1 MSAAS
6 PRGAVTLERPPVTT
20 APASAVARRAVFTPV
35 VWAVLLGELAWAV
48 SGLTAAMLGVF
59 SLPLVLVAWPV
70 VGAGLWIASRPA
82 RRNAGVAS
90 DPATRWLRVAAVAV
104 ALTAAVG
111 NAMLPG
117 EHLQTGRDGGTY
129 TATAGWIASD
139 GGLLID
145 AQVPPFDDADG
156 LGFDAAGFHAM
167 VTDGPLYAQ
176 FMHAF
181 PAMMATVA
189 EAAGLD
195 AMVRLN
201 GVLGGVALLA
211 LYAFGERLVRPWAAL
226 LTQLAMA
233 GNLVFVYFTRAPFSE
248 LLMFA
253 MLFGGL
259 WALDQAVG
267 LRDRTVGFLAGL
279 LLGATFLARLD
290 GLVVLLMLALALLP
304 PLVTG
309 RLRRVAPA
317 ALAGIAAMSAF
328 AAIDLFVFAPFYV
341 TLHVEFL
348 VPLGLAFAL
357 VGLVA
362 LAAVTRRGR
371 RLVRLLL
378 AHRARLAT
386 ATAALIVVAGVY
398 AYVVRPEIV
407 TSTWGRTTPIG
418 WLQQREGEAV
428 NEARTYAEQA
438 ARWLGWYLGLPTLV
452 AGWLGWAGL
461 VRSTIRRRVGRLTP
475 FLLTLSGLLV
485 LYVWRPSITPDH
497 IWADR
502 RFLPVVYPGLLLCA
516 GWLLDR
522 LWDLAAA
529 TRARTAARAAVAV
542 VAVLVVALPLRLTLP
557 VADLHEEAGLAD
569 DVAAAC
575 ARLGDDAAILLLDED
590 GTAMHYRATQPLRSH
605 CGIPAAWAPERISDA
620 RLAELEARAGDRTL
634 YLLAERREAFDGRP
648 VDEPFTLI
656 AHRSTRLEPT
666 LTAPPQDLE
675 GYGLGVLAARVRPG
689 AAPAVE

>member
-6 PRGAVTLERPPVTT
+6 PRGAVTLERPPRTT
-20 APASAVARRAVFTPV
+20 ASATAVARRAVFAPL

-48 SGLTAAMLGVF
+48 SGLLLAMLGLF
-59 SLPLVLVAWPV
+59 SLPLVLVMWPV
-70 VGAGLWIASRPA
+70 VGVGLWIASRPA
-82 RRNAGVAS
+82 RREAGVAAGS
-90 DPATRWLRVAAVAV
+90 ATRWLRIAAVAV

-145 AQVPPFDDADG
+145 AQAPPFDDSAG
-156 LGFDAAGFHAM
+156 LGFDAAGFHSM
-167 VTDGPLYAQ
+167 VDGGPLYAQ

-181 PAMMATVA
+181 PAMMATVD

-201 GVLGGVALLA
+201 GVLGGVALLS
-211 LYAFGERLVRPWAAL
+211 LYAFGERLLRPWAAL
-226 LTQLAMA
+226 LAQVAMA
-233 GNLVFVYFTRAPFSE
+233 LNLVFVYFTRAPFSE
-248 LLMFA
+248 LLMFG

-267 LRDRTVGFLAGL
+267 LRDRSVGFVAGL

-290 GLVVLLMLALALLP
+290 GLVILLMLALALLP

-317 ALAGIAAMSAF
+317 ALGGIAAMSAF
-328 AAIDLFVFAPFYV
+328 AAVDLFVFAPFYV

-348 VPLGLAFAL
+348 VPLGLAFVL
-357 VGLVA
+357 VGL
-362 LAAVTRRGR
+362 LAFGAGTDPGR
-371 RLVRLLL
+371 RLVHGLLRR
-378 AHRARLAT
+378 RAQVAT
-386 ATAALIVVAGVY
+386 AVAALILVAGVY
-398 AYVVRPEIV
+398 AYVLRPELV
-407 TSTWGRTTPIG
+407 VSTWGRTTPIG

-428 NEARTYAEQA
+428 NEARTYAEQS
-438 ARWLGWYLGLPTLV
+438 ARWLGWYLGLPALA
-452 AGWLGWAGL
+452 AGVLGWAGL
-461 VRSTIRRRVGRLTP
+461 VRTTIARRVGRLVP
-475 FLLTLSGLLV
+475 FLLSFSGLLV

-502 RFLPVVYPGLLLCA
+502 RFLPVVLPGLLLCA

-522 LWDLAAA
+522 LWDAA
-529 TRARTAARAAVAV
+529 TATRWPAAVR
-542 VAVLVVALPLRLTLP
+542 VAVAGIAALVVVLPLRLTLP

-575 ARLGDDAAILLLDED
+575 ARLGDDAALLLLDED
-590 GTAMHYRATQPLRSH
+590 ATAMHYRATQPLRAH
-605 CGIPAAWAPERISDA
+605 CGVPAAWAPETISDERISE
-620 RLAELEARAGDRTL
+620 LAARAGDRTL
-634 YLLAERREAFDGRP
+634 FLLAERPEAFEGRP

-656 AHRSTRLEPT
+656 DHHSTRLEPT
-666 LTAPPQDLE
+666 LTGPPQDLE
-675 GYGLGVLAARVRPG
+675 SYGLGVLAARVRPG
-689 AAPAVE
+689 AASATE

>member
-1 MSAAS
+1 MSAAP
-6 PRGAVTLERPPVTT
+6 PRGAVTLERPPETT
-20 APASAVARRAVFTPV
+20 TPATAVARRAVFAPV
-35 VWAVLLGELAWAV
+35 VWAVLVGELAWAI
-48 SGLTAAMLGVF
+48 SALLLAMLGVF
-59 SLPLVLVAWPV
+59 SLPLVLLVWPT

-82 RRNAGVAS
+82 RREAGVAA
-90 DPATRWLRVAAVAV
+90 DTATRWLRVAAVVV

-129 TATAGWIASD
+129 TATAGWITSD

-145 AQVPPFDDADG
+145 ARVAPFDDSTG
-156 LGFDAAGFHAM
+156 LGYDAAGFHSM
-167 VTDGPLYAQ
+167 VDDGPLYAQ

-181 PAMMATVA
+181 PSMLATVQ
-189 EAAGLD
+189 EAAGPD

-201 GVLGGVALLA
+201 SVLGGVALLA
-211 LYAFGERLVRPWAAL
+211 LYAFGERLLRPWAAL
-226 LTQLAMA
+226 LAQVAMA
-233 GNLVFVYFTRAPFSE
+233 LNLVFVYFARAPFSE
-248 LLMFA
+248 LLMFG

-317 ALAGIAAMSAF
+317 ALGGIATMSAF

-348 VPLGLAFAL
+348 VPLGLAFVL
-357 VGLVA
+357 VGLIA
-362 LAAVTRRGR
+362 LGATTDRGR
-371 RLVRLLL
+371 RWGRALLT
-378 AHRARLAT
+378 HRARLAT
-386 ATAALIVVAGVY
+386 GVAVLIVVAGVY
-398 AYVVRPEIV
+398 AYAVRPELV
-407 TSTWGRTTPIG
+407 VSTWGRTTPIG

-428 NEARTYAEQA
+428 NEARTYAEQS
-438 ARWLGWYLGLPTLV
+438 ARWLGWYLGLPALA
-452 AGWLGWAGL
+452 AGLLGWAGL
-461 VRSTIRRRVGRLTP
+461 VRSAIMRRVGRLVP
-475 FLLTLSGLLV
+475 FLLSFSGLLV

-502 RFLPVVYPGLLLCA
+502 RFLPVVLPGLLLCA
-516 GWLLDR
+516 AWLLDR
-522 LWDLAAA
+522 LWDAA
-529 TRARTAARAAVAV
+529 TATGRRTAVRVSVAGVAALVA
-542 VAVLVVALPLRLTLP
+542 LLPLRLTLP
-557 VADLHEEAGLAD
+557 LAGLHEQAGLAD

-605 CGIPAAWAPERISDA
+605 CGVPAAWAPETIADQRIGE
-620 RLAELEARAGDRTL
+620 LAARADDRTL
-634 YLLAERREAFDGRP
+634 YLLAERPEALEGRP
-648 VDEPFTLI
+648 VDEPFTLMD
-656 AHRSTRLEPT
+656 HRSVRLAPT
-666 LTAPPQDLE
+666 LTIPPQELE
-675 GYGLGVLAARVRPG
+675 SYGLGVVAARVRPD
-689 AAPAVE
+689 AASAVE